1 LTIDLDGALRR
12 RKPDRWRRQI
22 ARRPLYALVAAADIV
37 SSGRPALV
45 PDTNVYI
52 MAAADRLPLA
62 AALLLE
68 RALLFH
74 CAVCLAELTV
84 GIANADPAVP
94 GWSGIRDHYAELFSQ
109 IPESLLLV
117 PDPQVWVEAGLVAG
131 TLARVQGFQPHQ
143 RKECLNDA
151 AIFLTAARAGLP
163 VLTANTLEFDLIQQI
178 APEGRFIHF

>member
-1 LTIDLDGALRR
+1 MTIDLDGALRR

-22 ARRPLYALVAAADIV
+22 ARRPLYALVAVADIV

-52 MAAADRLPLA
+52 MAAANTLPLA

-84 GIANADPAVP
+84 GIANANPV
-94 GWSGIRDHYAELFSQ
+94 
-109 IPESLLLV
+109 
-117 PDPQVWVEAGLVAG
+117 
-131 TLARVQGFQPHQ
+131 
-143 RKECLNDA
+143 
-151 AIFLTAARAGLP
+151 TAS
-163 VLTANTLEFDLIQQI
+163 
-178 APEGRFIHF
+178 